1 MEEEILREKLVA
13 LGRIAAGVA
22 HEVNAPLGIIK
33 GSAHNIQESLK
44 ALTATLPSILKYIN
58 EENVSSFLKLIELS
72 LQPKKQMDSTA
83 LRAVKHA
90 LARSLSS
97 AGISRGYEVA
107 EMLTEIGIYDD
118 VGFLLKDLGFN
129 LLPLL
134 HFVQDYSAIYR
145 NVQNID
151 IAAERAAKIVFSIKS
166 YMYVEAEGHT
176 TTIDIPDCL
185 DTILNM
191 HTNQIKHGIEIV
203 KNYQN
208 NPKVLGH
215 QDELNQVWAN
225 LLVNAFQAINYNGK
239 VTLEILEENGWA
251 IVKIVDSGPG
261 IPDEIKEKIFTPFFT
276 TKSRGEGTGMGLQ
289 ISKKIVEKHNGTLDF
304 LSSPGRTE
312 FIVRLPIS
320 S

>member
-1 MEEEILREKLVA
+1 MEEEIHREKLVT

-44 ALTATLPSILKYIN
+44 GLTATLPALLKYVN
-58 EENVSSFLKLIELS
+58 EENISSFLKLIELG
-72 LQPKKQMDSTA
+72 LQPKKQMDSSA
-83 LRAVKHA
+83 LRAVKHT
-90 LARSLSS
+90 LARSLLS
-97 AGISRGYEVA
+97 AGITREYEVA
-107 EMLTEIGIYDD
+107 EILTEIGIYDD
-118 VGFLLKDLGFN
+118 VSSLLKDLGFN

-134 HFVQDYSAIYR
+134 RFVQDYSAIQH

-151 IAAERAAKIVFSIKS
+151 IAAQRAAKIVFSIKS
-166 YMYVEAEGHT
+166 YMYVEAEGHAVP
-176 TTIDIPDCL
+176 IDIPNCL
-185 DTILNM
+185 DTILNL
-191 HTNQIKHGIEIV
+191 HTSQIKQGIEIT
-203 KNYQN
+203 KNYQC

-215 QDELNQVWAN
+215 QDELNQVWTN
-225 LLVNAFQAINYNGK
+225 LLVNAFQAINFNGK
-239 VTLEILEENGWA
+239 VTLDVLEENGWA
-251 IVKIVDSGPG
+251 IVKIIDSGPG
-261 IPDEIKEKIFTPFFT
+261 IPEEIKEKIFTPFFT

-304 LSSPGRTE
+304 ISSPGRTE